1 MVPTNKTRVIVTISN
16 GAYDELMGMAADAR
30 RSSTV
35 GNRATSRVIER
46 LILEE
51 AARIAAGAGA
61 PEGARCSQTL
71 DMAL

>member
-16 GAYDELMGMAADAR
+16 GAYDELMRMAADAR
-30 RSSTV
+30 RSSTA
-35 GNRATSRVIER
+35 GNRAVSRVIER

-51 AARIAAGAGA
+51 AARMAAGGRA
-61 PEGARCSQTL
+61 PEGARCSRTL